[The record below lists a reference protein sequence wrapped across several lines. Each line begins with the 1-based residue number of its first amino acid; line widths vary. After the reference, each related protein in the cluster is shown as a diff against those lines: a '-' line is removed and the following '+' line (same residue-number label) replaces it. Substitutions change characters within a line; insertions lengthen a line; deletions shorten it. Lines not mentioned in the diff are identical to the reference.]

1 MSCSKRVAFQLF
13 AAKTLPTDVEDGCR
27 IEETV
32 ERAEQ
37 RVGFTEDLTP
47 VRGILVARE
56 DHVER
61 ALLVVAAVNHVE
73 EQARVRLVELTVA
86 DFVYY
91 QAGGSDQACQERPFL
106 SCPPGDGELVA
117 ELGRLYEVCLHA
129 VAAALVAERL
139 GKVRL
144 SSARRANERDV
155 PVRVYGSQRPQTFE
169 LVNLPAFEDIKVE
182 VVECLELLLRQ
193 AAGAKEHLDG

>member
-1 MSCSKRVAFQLF
+1 MSKNRRVF
-13 AAKTLPTDVEDGCR
+13 ALSNSQWPISSIIRQEG
-27 IEETV
+27 
-32 ERAEQ
+32 
-37 RVGFTEDLTP
+37 LTRLARSGPSFP
-47 VRGILVARE
+47 VRLATVKLSRSSA
-56 DHVER
+56 
-61 ALLVVAAVNHVE
+61 ALMKYV
-73 EQARVRLVELTVA
+73 
-86 DFVYY
+86 FM
-91 QAGGSDQACQERPFL
+91 
-106 SCPPGDGELVA
+106 
-117 ELGRLYEVCLHA
+117 